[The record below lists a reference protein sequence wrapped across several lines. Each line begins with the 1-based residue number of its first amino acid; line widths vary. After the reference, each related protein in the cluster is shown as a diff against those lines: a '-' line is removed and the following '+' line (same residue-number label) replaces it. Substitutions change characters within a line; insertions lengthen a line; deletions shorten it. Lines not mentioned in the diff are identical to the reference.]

1 MWNRVEAKVKRDGSS
16 GMTAGR
22 VPAPAIWA
30 LGTTQI
36 IGYGTLYYSYSMLA
50 PAVAEELAW
59 SQQWVFA
66 VLSAALFAS
75 AVTAPVAGHLADR
88 FGAGKL
94 MVPGSA
100 AAAAALLLCALAPG
114 RIGFAAGVLAMELAS
129 CFVLYSTAFVAL
141 VQLGGRDAP
150 RSITHLTLIA
160 GFASTVFW
168 PFTAML
174 HEHLSWREVLVVF
187 AALNLT
193 ICLPLH
199 AWLARRSRHL
209 RDSDDNTNEAAEGR
223 SAGSRQPPRWSPIFL
238 LMLAGFAIEGFVLS
252 AVLVQ
257 MVPLLVAVGLGASS
271 VFIGTLFGP
280 SQVAGRLV
288 NMLFGAGL
296 RQTWLALGAT
306 GSLAIGLVVLLL
318 TTPSIP
324 GAVGFAILFG
334 LGSGLMSIVGGT
346 LPLELFGRD
355 GYGTRVGW
363 ITAARQ
369 FSSAFAPFGFALMSA
384 GLGVFPALWTNV
396 VIGVIGIGAFAA
408 IAALQARSRRVV
420 AEREIETGLSVEA
433 G

>member
-1 MWNRVEAKVKRDGSS
+1 MSD
-16 GMTAGR
+16 GR
-22 VPAPAIWA
+22 VPASAIWA

-66 VLSAALFAS
+66 VLSVALFAS
-75 AVTAPVAGHLADR
+75 ALLAPVAGHLADR

-94 MVPGSA
+94 MVLGSA

-114 RIGFAAGVLAMELAS
+114 RIGFAVGVLAMELAS

-141 VQLGGRDAP
+141 VQLGSGNAQ

-160 GFASTVFW
+160 GFASTLFW

-174 HEHLSWREVLVVF
+174 HEHLGWREVLAVF
-187 AALNLT
+187 AALNLFV
-193 ICLPLH
+193 CLPLH
-199 AWLARRSRHL
+199 AWLARHSRHVRESPEDTSQPTESKDL
-209 RDSDDNTNEAAEGR
+209 RI
-223 SAGSRQPPRWSPIFL
+223 RQPSGWSPIFL
-238 LMLAGFAIEGFVLS
+238 LMLAGFAVEGFVLS

-257 MVPLLVAVGLGASS
+257 MVPLLAAVGLGAIS

-280 SQVAGRLV
+280 SQVASRLI
-288 NMLFGAGL
+288 NMLFGSGL

-306 GSLAIGLVVLLL
+306 GSLAAGLAVLLL
-318 TTPSIP
+318 TTPSIL
-324 GAVGFAILFG
+324 GAIGFAILFG

-346 LPLELFGRD
+346 LPLELWGRD
-355 GYGTRVGW
+355 GYGARVGW

-369 FSSAFAPFGFALMSA
+369 FSTAFAPFGFALMTA
-384 GLGVFPALWTNV
+384 GLGVFSALWINV
-396 VIGVIGIGAFAA
+396 VVGLLGIGAFAA
-408 IAALQARSRRVV
+408 IAVIQARSNKAAQAVEIDATV
-420 AEREIETGLSVEA
+420 AAETA
-433 G
+433 